1 MVHIPIKNF
10 FATHHSIQ
18 FFNIR
23 EFIGPNINAIK
34 EKWMLSDM
42 LWAPRFTSSK
52 YVMKTRGSEEYIY
65 EIIEL

>member
-1 MVHIPIKNF
+1 M
-10 FATHHSIQ
+10 HHSIQ
-18 FFNIR
+18 FFDIR
-23 EFIGPNINAIK
+23 ELTRPNINAII

-42 LWAPRFTSSK
+42 LWAPRFTSFK